1 MSKSKHTPG
10 PWIVVGSWIIEADQR
25 SIGIARVA
33 RQCSDEQAGA
43 NALLLAA
50 APALAE
56 ALRNFVDYYTQAGIG
71 GCADGHDDDDDDGP
85 FSGDERYNVRH
96 ARAALAAAGI
106 KE

>member
-1 MSKSKHTPG
+1 MSKHTPG

-56 ALRNFVDYYTQAGIG
+56 ALRDML
-71 GCADGHDDDDDDGP
+71 ADQETMNEP
-85 FSGDERYNVRH
+85 YRNECLCEN
-96 ARAALAAAGI
+96 ARAALKGAGI
-106 KE
+106 EE